1 MLIALQQAGAVRDTV
16 PADSVVVESPLPG
29 GAAAI
34 ARFLFNTVPQ
44 WVQIGGVFAGVVV
57 GLAVAVIVWKRRE
70 RIVAWFRAKP
80 PAWKMGFA
88 AVMLVLLGGVGF
100 VGLKSWNFMM
110 HDNGFCTG
118 CHVMNVPFRKF
129 TASEHSELGCH
140 DCHRQGMTAN
150 VRQLYQ
156 WVAERPEEIGAHA
169 PVPNRICAEC
179 HIQRDADSTWKRI
192 SATAGHAIH
201 LNARSPAMRDM
212 QCVTCHGEEVHRFKP
227 AEQTCAQ
234 SGCHDAV
241 RIELG
246 RMAGQSS
253 LHCSTCH
260 QFTAPTVEANPTD
273 SARAALVP
281 NQEQCLECHEMREQM
296 RTFKPENDPHD
307 GVCGA
312 CHNPHTQTTTKGAY
326 QSCGTSNCHAR
337 SDTLTA
343 MHRGLTGRHKL
354 ETCGACHVAHTW
366 KAQATDCRSCHTGIS
381 DPAVRVPRP
390 PNEFR
395 PAPQGEPS
403 ASPLKVFPH
412 GDASPTRRFHQP
424 GSGAG
429 DPVPLIPASFS
440 GKTLTPLTIATTAFL
455 PVAAGRIRSRPFFSQ
470 QADSARFAHA
480 RHESVTCTTCH
491 TTTAAHGGLKGT
503 ARQCTACHHGNTA
516 VGRACERCHAP
527 LEIAPPRR
535 LTVQVNLTVARAP
548 VSRTVAFEHGRHAN
562 LTCEQCH
569 AQDLRRSVQKSCESC
584 HSEHHEVTRN
594 CAGCHTSVRESHNR
608 ALHATGC
615 GGSGCH
621 VQERTAATT
630 PARGVCLACH
640 MEQADHKPGR
650 ECAPCHLSAWRP
662 SPAAQ
667 VR

>member
-1 MLIALQQAGAVRDTV
+1 
-16 PADSVVVESPLPG
+16 VESPLPG
-29 GAAAI
+29 GAAAV
-34 ARFLFNTVPQ
+34 ARFLFNSVPQ

-57 GLAVAVIVWKRRE
+57 GIALVIILWRRRA
-70 RIVAWFRAKP
+70 RILGWFQAKS
-80 PAWKMGFA
+80 PAWKGGFA
-88 AVMLVLLGGVGF
+88 AVLLVALGGMGF

-129 TASEHSELGCH
+129 TASEHSDLGCH

-156 WVAERPEEIGAHA
+156 WVAERPEKIGAHA

-212 QCVTCHGEEVHRFKP
+212 QCVTCHGEAVHRFKP

-241 RIELG
+241 KIELG

-260 QFTAPTVEANPTD
+260 QFTAPAVETDPTD

-296 RTFKPENDPHD
+296 RTFKPENDAHK
-307 GVCGA
+307 GVCGS

-326 QSCGTSNCHAR
+326 QSCATSNCHAR

-366 KAQATDCRSCHTGIS
+366 KAQATDCKSCHTGIA
-381 DPAVRVPRP
+381 DPAVRVRP
-390 PNEFR
+390 PNDAAPSSPGGGLRALPHSDAPSPR
-395 PAPQGEPS
+395 PY
-403 ASPLKVFPH
+403 
-412 GDASPTRRFHQP
+412 HQP
-424 GSGAG
+424 PPVPGGG
-429 DPVPLIPASFS
+429 VPLIPASWS
-440 GKTLTPLTIATTAFL
+440 GTSAATPAFL
-455 PVAAGRIRSRPFFSQ
+455 AAAVRRNQTRPFFRSSQ
-470 QADSARFAHA
+470 GDSARFAHA
-480 RHESVTCTTCH
+480 RHESVSCTTCH
-491 TTTAAHGGLKGT
+491 TTNAQHGGLRAT

-516 VGRACERCHAP
+516 LGRACERCHAP
-527 LEIAPPRR
+527 VELAPAKQ

-548 VSRTVAFEHGRHAN
+548 VTRTVAFEHGRHAR

-569 AQDLRRSVQKSCESC
+569 APDLKRAVQKTCESC
-584 HSEHHEVTRN
+584 HTDHHEATRN
-594 CAGCHTSVRESHNR
+594 CVSCHTSVRDSHNR
-608 ALHATGC
+608 ALHGSGC
-615 GGSGCH
+615 GGAGCH
-621 VQERTAATT
+621 FQEKTPAVT
-630 PARGVCLACH
+630 PARAVCLACH
-640 MEQADHKPGR
+640 TAQADHKPDR
-650 ECAPCHLSAWRP
+650 ECAGCHLSAWRP
-662 SPAAQ
+662 TPA
-667 VR
+667 VPGR